1 MARVPGQHWL
11 NAWLAAAAFAVAG
24 IAAAE
29 ADAPAAKREA
39 ADSADTLTRITE
51 PLLASIAEEE
61 ARNGPYSANL
71 IGLLTS
77 LGLAYQENG
86 ENVLAVTVLDRALY
100 VKKINEG
107 LFSIDQAALL
117 ERLIAS
123 EVAIGQ
129 AATAEE
135 LRGRLLELAR
145 RNLSDARSA
154 SIFREAAEHEVDLY
168 ETYLRDGLPPTFT
181 IGDPL
186 APQRSAAAGVWRA
199 RRLYNE
205 AIWALTV
212 SPGNSKEHQAEL
224 ADLEEGLA
232 RTYYLEA
239 SNRNRWYQ
247 GVDDPLYGLGLVSY
261 QRRVG
266 YTGAAS
272 PGEAVEYARAL
283 VELADWSLLFS
294 RNGTAVKRY
303 AQAYS
308 LLVEQRVSAS
318 SIEEFFPTSM
328 PVFLPA
334 FAPPPLEGV
343 VVAGSRDYVDVDFE
357 IGKYGQPRKV
367 TIVAVAGH
375 DAQAVS
381 KQLASAIS
389 GGRFRPSPGTDGSG
403 YRLRYSLA
411 DGSLTPRL

>member
-1 MARVPGQHWL
+1 MRGSRPPRSRLRALPRPRPMRRRR
-11 NAWLAAAAFAVAG
+11 
-24 IAAAE
+24 
-29 ADAPAAKREA
+29 DA
-39 ADSADTLTRITE
+39 ADSADTLTRTTE
-51 PLLASIAEEE
+51 PLLKSIAEEE

-168 ETYLRDGLPPTFT
+168 ETYLRDGLPTTFT

-212 SPGNSKEHQAEL
+212 NPGNSKEHQAEL

-266 YTGAAS
+266 YTGVAAS
-272 PGEAVEYARAL
+272 SGEGVDYARAL

-294 RNGTAVKRY
+294 RNGTALKRY
-303 AQAYS
+303 AQAFE
-308 LLVEQRVSAS
+308 LLVPHRGGEG
-318 SIEEFFPTSM
+318 SIEEFFPTAT
-328 PVFLPA
+328 PVFLPS
-334 FAPPPLEGV
+334 FAAPPLEGV
-343 VVAGSRDYVDVDFE
+343 AVAGSTDYVDIDFE
-357 IGKYGQPRKV
+357 IGKYGQPRKIDV
-367 TIVAVAGH
+367 VAVAGVN
-375 DAQAVS
+375 AEPVA
-381 KQLASAIS
+381 KLLASAIGNS
-389 GGRFRPSPGTDGSG
+389 RFRPS
-403 YRLRYSLA
+403 RL
-411 DGSLTPRL
+411 G

>member
-1 MARVPGQHWL
+1 MARIPGQHWFTP
-11 NAWLAAAAFAVAG
+11 WLAAAAFA
-24 IAAAE
+24 AAAVTAVE
-29 ADAPAAKREA
+29 AGAAETNNAA
-39 ADSADTLTRITE
+39 ADSGDDLTRITE
-51 PLLASIAEEE
+51 PLLASIADEE
-61 ARNGPYSANL
+61 ARNGPYSAKL
-71 IGLLTS
+71 TELLTS

-86 ENVLAVTVLDRALY
+86 EDVLAVTVLDRALY
-100 VKKINEG
+100 VKRVNEG

-123 EVAIGQ
+123 EIAIGQ

-135 LRGRLLELAR
+135 LRGRLLEIAR
-145 RNLSDARSA
+145 RNLSDPRSA
-154 SIFREAAEHEVDLY
+154 SIFREAAEREVDRY
-168 ETYLRDGLPPTFT
+168 ETYLREGLPPTFT

-205 AIWALTV
+205 AIWALTIN
-212 SPGNSKEHQAEL
+212 PGENQAEL
-224 ADLEEGLA
+224 AELEEGLA

-303 AQAYS
+303 AEAYS
-308 LLVEQRVSAS
+308 LLVGQRVPES
-318 SIEEFFPTSM
+318 SIEQFFPADA

-334 FAPPPLEGV
+334 FAPSPLDGMV
-343 VVAGSRDYVDVDFE
+343 VVAGSSDYVDVDFE

-367 TIVAVAGH
+367 TIVAVAGR
-375 DAQAVS
+375 DAQAIS
-381 KQLASAIS
+381 KQLVAAIGS
-389 GGRFRPSPGTDGSG
+389 RRFRPSPVSDGAQ

>member
-1 MARVPGQHWL
+1 MARVPGQRWFK
-11 NAWLAAAAFAVAG
+11 AWLAAAAFA
-24 IAAAE
+24 AAAFAALE
-29 ADAPAAKREA
+29 AHAAETNNA
-39 ADSADTLTRITE
+39 TADSGDDLIRITE
-51 PLLASIAEEE
+51 PLLAGIADEE
-61 ARNGPYSANL
+61 ARNGPYSAKL
-71 IGLLTS
+71 IELLTS

-86 ENVLAVTVLDRALY
+86 EDVLAVTVLDRALY
-100 VKKINEG
+100 VKRVNEG
-107 LFSIDQAALL
+107 LFSMDQAALL

-123 EVAIGQ
+123 EMAIGQ
-129 AATAEE
+129 VATAEE
-135 LRGRLLELAR
+135 LRERLLELAR

-154 SIFREAAEHEVDLY
+154 SIFREAAEREVDRY
-168 ETYLRDGLPPTFT
+168 ETYLREGLPPTFT

-205 AIWALTV
+205 AIWALTIN
-212 SPGNSKEHQAEL
+212 PGENQAEL
-224 ADLEEGLA
+224 AELEEGLA

-303 AQAYS
+303 AEAYS
-308 LLVEQRVSAS
+308 LLVGQRVPES
-318 SIEEFFPTSM
+318 SIEQFFPANA

-334 FAPPPLEGV
+334 FAPSPLDGV
-343 VVAGSRDYVDVDFE
+343 VVAGSSDYVDVDFE
-357 IGKYGQPRKV
+357 IGKYGQPRKI
-367 TIVAVAGH
+367 TIVAVAGR
-375 DAQAVS
+375 DAQAIS
-381 KQLASAIS
+381 KQLVAAIGS
-389 GGRFRPSPGTDGSG
+389 GRFRPSPVSDGAE

>member
-1 MARVPGQHWL
+1 MARDPAQHGGS
-11 NAWLAAAAFAVAG
+11 NAWLVAAAIAAFG
-24 IAAAE
+24 IAAA
-29 ADAPAAKREA
+29 ARA
-39 ADSADTLTRITE
+39 ADDESASADQLLKITE
-51 PLLASIAEEE
+51 PLLSSIAEEE

-71 IGLLTS
+71 IEPLTS

-86 ENVLAVTVLDRALY
+86 EDVLALAVLDRALY
-100 VKKINEG
+100 LKRVNEG
-107 LFSIDQAALL
+107 LFGMDQAVLL

-123 EVAIGQ
+123 ELAIGRVD
-129 AATAEE
+129 TAED
-135 LRGRLLELAR
+135 LRGKLLELAR
-145 RNLSDARSA
+145 RNRQDERSA
-154 SIFREAAEHEVDLY
+154 RIFREAAEREVDRY
-168 ETYLRDGLPPTFT
+168 ETYLREGLPPTLT
-181 IGDPL
+181 IGDPM
-186 APQRSAAAGVWRA
+186 APQREAAAGVWRA

-205 AIWALTV
+205 AIWALV
-212 SPGNSKEHQAEL
+212 GNPRENRAEL
-224 ADLEEGLA
+224 TELEKELA

-272 PGEAVEYARAL
+272 PGETVDYARAL

-308 LLVEQRVSAS
+308 LLVEQRVSET
-318 SIEEFFPTSM
+318 SIQEFFPSNA

-334 FAPPPLEGV
+334 FAPPPLDGA
-343 VVAGSRDYVDVDFE
+343 VVAGSSDYVDVDFE

-367 TIVAVAGH
+367 NIVAVEGR
-375 DAQAVS
+375 DAAAVS
-381 KQLASAIS
+381 KQLAAAI
-389 GGRFRPSPGTDGSG
+389 GNGRFRPSPVSEGGE

-411 DGSLTPRL
+411 DGSFTPRL

>member
-1 MARVPGQHWL
+1 M
-11 NAWLAAAAFAVAG
+11 
-24 IAAAE
+24 
-29 ADAPAAKREA
+29 
-39 ADSADTLTRITE
+39 
-51 PLLASIAEEE
+51 
-61 ARNGPYSANL
+61 
-71 IGLLTS
+71 
-77 LGLAYQENG
+77 
-86 ENVLAVTVLDRALY
+86 
-100 VKKINEG
+100 
-107 LFSIDQAALL
+107 
-117 ERLIAS
+117 
-123 EVAIGQ
+123 AIGQ
-129 AATAEE
+129 VATAEE
-135 LRGRLLELAR
+135 LRERLLELAR

-154 SIFREAAEHEVDLY
+154 SIFREAAEREVDRY
-168 ETYLRDGLPPTFT
+168 ETYLREGLPPTFT

-205 AIWALTV
+205 AIWALTIN
-212 SPGNSKEHQAEL
+212 PGENQAEL
-224 ADLEEGLA
+224 AELEEGLA

-303 AQAYS
+303 AEAYS
-308 LLVEQRVSAS
+308 LLVGQRVPES
-318 SIEEFFPTSM
+318 SIEQFFPANA

-334 FAPPPLEGV
+334 FAPSPLDGLV
-343 VVAGSRDYVDVDFE
+343 VVAGSSDYVDVDFE

-367 TIVAVAGH
+367 TIVAAAGR
-375 DAQAVS
+375 DARSIS
-381 KQLASAIS
+381 KQLVAAIGS
-389 GGRFRPSPGTDGSG
+389 RRFRPSPVSDGAQ

>member
-1 MARVPGQHWL
+1 MARIPRQRWL
-11 NAWLAAAAFAVAG
+11 TAWLAAAAFA
-24 IAAAE
+24 AAAVTAVE
-29 ADAPAAKREA
+29 AGAAETNNAA
-39 ADSADTLTRITE
+39 ADSGDDLTRITE
-51 PLLASIAEEE
+51 PLLVSIGDEE
-61 ARNGPYSANL
+61 ARNGPYSAKL
-71 IGLLTS
+71 IELLTS

-86 ENVLAVTVLDRALY
+86 EDVLAVTVLDRALY
-100 VKKINEG
+100 VKRVNEG

-123 EVAIGQ
+123 EIAIGQ

-145 RNLSDARSA
+145 RNLSDPRSA
-154 SIFREAAEHEVDLY
+154 SIFREAAEREVDRY
-168 ETYLRDGLPPTFT
+168 ETYLREGLPPTLT

-205 AIWALTV
+205 AIWAVTIN
-212 SPGNSKEHQAEL
+212 PRQNQAEL
-224 ADLEEGLA
+224 AELEEGLA

-266 YTGAAS
+266 YAGAAS

-303 AQAYS
+303 AEAYS
-308 LLVEQRVSAS
+308 LLVGQRVSES
-318 SIEEFFPTSM
+318 SIEQFFPADA

-334 FAPPPLEGV
+334 FAPSPLDGMV
-343 VVAGSRDYVDVDFE
+343 VVAGSSDYVDVDFE
-357 IGKYGQPRKV
+357 IGKYGQPRKI
-367 TIVAVAGH
+367 TIVAVAGR
-375 DAQAVS
+375 DAQAIS
-381 KQLASAIS
+381 KQLVAAIGS
-389 GGRFRPSPGTDGSG
+389 RRFRPSPVSDGAR